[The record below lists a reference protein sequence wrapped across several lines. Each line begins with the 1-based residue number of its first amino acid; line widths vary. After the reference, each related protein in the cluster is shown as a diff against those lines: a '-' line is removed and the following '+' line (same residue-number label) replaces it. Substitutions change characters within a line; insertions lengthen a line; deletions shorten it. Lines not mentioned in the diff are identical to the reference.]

1 MRGRKYSASCMPF
14 FISLMDLKRN
24 GAREGERE
32 QGVCLV
38 VEEAGPVECS
48 EVLDGGPPKA

>member
-14 FISLMDLKRN
+14 FISVMDLKRD